1 MKTVVQFDESAA
13 SPWAIVNDDVMGGR
27 STSRMEVTPQGT
39 GLFTGVVSLENN
51 GGFASTR
58 ANLGTLDL
66 SDFQGVRIRVKG
78 DGRRYQFRL
87 RTDDASEWV
96 AYRAFFETRPEEWL
110 EIELPFQDFEPSFR
124 GRRPRGVGPLD
135 PARIRQLGF
144 LIADKKEGP
153 FRLEVA
159 WVKAYR

>member
-1 MKTVVQFDESAA
+1 MRTIVQFDESAT
-13 SPWAIVNDDVMGGR
+13 SRWAIVNDDVMGGR
-27 STSRMEVTPQGT
+27 STSEMEVTSEGT
-39 GLFTGVVSLENN
+39 GLFTGFVSLENN

-58 ANLGTLDL
+58 ADLGPLDL
-66 SDFQGVRIRVKG
+66 SGFLGVRVRVRG
-78 DGRRYQFRL
+78 DGRRYQFRF
-87 RTDDASEWV
+87 RTDDSSDWV
-96 AYRAFFETRPEEWL
+96 AYRALFETRLGKWVEV
-110 EIELPFQDFEPSFR
+110 ELPFQAFEPSFR
-124 GRRPRGVGPLD
+124 GRRPQGVAPLD